1 MKIIESNLY
10 QVSFRYDNDK
20 CASIH
25 KLIKANSIQEA
36 FTIAQE
42 YNKKFPRLI
51 LCDLKEQS
59 DVKLIEPST
68 KTVTIDL

>member
-10 QVSFRYDNDK
+10 QAAFRYDNDK
-20 CASIH
+20 CPSIF

-42 YNKKFPRLI
+42 YNKKFSRLI

-59 DVKLIEPST
+59 NVKLIESST
-68 KTVTIDL
+68 KTVIIDL